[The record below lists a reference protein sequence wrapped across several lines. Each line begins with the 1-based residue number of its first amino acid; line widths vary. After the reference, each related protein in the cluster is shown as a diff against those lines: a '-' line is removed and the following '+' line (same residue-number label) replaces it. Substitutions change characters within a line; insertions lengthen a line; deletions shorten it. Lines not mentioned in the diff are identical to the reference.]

1 MKKLFLLVVCVIA
14 FTSCSRYNT
23 RIMVGDVNEKTP
35 VVEINKVTNHHLIYG
50 LLPLKDV
57 DVNPQEYVGNRDSY
71 MVKVN
76 RSFLNLF
83 IEYLTCGI
91 YTQTT
96 TTFYVP
102 LKDAENAK

>member
-14 FTSCSRYNT
+14 FTSCYNT

-35 VVEINKVTNHHLIYG
+35 VVEINKVTNHHLIFG

-57 DVNPQEYVGNRDSY
+57 NVNPQEYVGNRDSY

-76 RSFLNLF
+76 HSFENLL
-83 IEYLTCGI
+83 IEYLTFGI